1 MINDLKIKL
10 EIACSNVE
18 SVQIAVQ
25 GGADRIELFENLPE
39 GGCTPSF
46 GTIKKSLELC
56 KNAGIPLMVLVRPRS
71 GSFEYSPLEIDVI
84 KEDLLQLQELGVDG
98 IVSGFLNSDH
108 QIDYHQLNWLK
119 KMWPGK
125 ITFHRAFDA
134 FMQHHTEDAWKGAI
148 QELTSMG
155 IERILSSGG
164 KPTAIEGADNL
175 KKLIEWSENKIQ
187 IMPGSGINSENV
199 ATLIQRTKATEIHA
213 TAKKLMTYQPVGSSS
228 YHQADLLE
236 IQKIKAAISA
246 I

>member
-1 MINDLKIKL
+1 MIRL
-10 EIACSNVE
+10 EVACSHIQSVE
-18 SVQIAVQ
+18 TAIQA
-25 GGADRIELFENLPE
+25 GANRIELFENLPQ
-39 GGCTPSF
+39 GGCTPSY
-46 GTIKKSLELC
+46 GTVKKSLELC

-71 GSFEYSPLEIDVI
+71 GSFDYSPLERDVL
-84 KEDLLQLQELGVDG
+84 KEDLLQFQELGVDG
-98 IVSGFLNSDH
+98 VVSGFLTSNH

-119 KMWPGK
+119 KTWHRE

-134 FMQHHTEDAWKGAI
+134 FMQHHSEDAWKGAI

-175 KKLIEWSENKIQ
+175 KKLVEWSENKIQ
-187 IMPGSGINSENV
+187 LMPGSGINSENV

-228 YHQADLLE
+228 YHQSDLLE

>member
-1 MINDLKIKL
+1 
-10 EIACSNVE
+10 
-18 SVQIAVQ
+18 
-25 GGADRIELFENLPE
+25 
-39 GGCTPSF
+39 
-46 GTIKKSLELC
+46 
-56 KNAGIPLMVLVRPRS
+56 
-71 GSFEYSPLEIDVI
+71 
-84 KEDLLQLQELGVDG
+84 
-98 IVSGFLNSDH
+98 
-108 QIDYHQLNWLK
+108 
-119 KMWPGK
+119 
-125 ITFHRAFDA
+125 
-134 FMQHHTEDAWKGAI
+134 MQHHTEEAWKGAI

-175 KKLIEWSENKIQ
+175 KKLVEWSENKIQ

-199 ATLIQRTKATEIHA
+199 VSILKITKATEIHA